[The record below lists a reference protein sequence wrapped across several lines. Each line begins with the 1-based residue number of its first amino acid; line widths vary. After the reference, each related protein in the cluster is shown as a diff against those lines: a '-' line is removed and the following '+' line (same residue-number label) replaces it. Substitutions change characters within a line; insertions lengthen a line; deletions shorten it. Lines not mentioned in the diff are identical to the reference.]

1 MSKKKMDHEIKGRVH
16 PLVPE
21 VHTQLLKGQI
31 DRREFLRTATLLG
44 VSASAAYAM
53 SGAIGMGEA
62 RAQTPKKG
70 GVLRCSMEIQEMND
84 PATFDWTQ
92 KSNVARH
99 ICEYLVITG
108 ADNVTR
114 PMLAESWS
122 ASDDLKTWTFN
133 LRKGVKWHN
142 GDEFNAD
149 DVMFNFTRWLDPATG
164 SSNIGLFASMVSGD
178 KDNKKMTPGAIE
190 KVDSHT
196 IRLNLNQPVLSI
208 PENLYNYPTMIVHR
222 EFDGNLSKNPIGT
235 GPFTLAEFAIGE
247 KAILKRVDQP
257 YWGGDVYLDEIHY
270 YDHGAASAASLAAV
284 ASGQVDMIFEF
295 DMPSLE
301 LASSLPDTTVY
312 EARTAQT
319 GCIRMRMTEKPFD
332 DARVRKAFVMA
343 ADNSVYPELVFRG
356 RGDLGENHHVSPI
369 HPEYAKLPTMKRD
382 IEGAKKLLAEAG
394 HGDGL
399 TLTVDVG
406 NTNGPWQQQCCE
418 ILKEQ
423 LAPAG
428 INLNLNVM
436 PSSKFWDIWDKTP
449 LGLTAWTHRPLGTM
463 VLSLAYRSGVPWN
476 ESAYSNPKFDAAL
489 NEAEALVDAKERSA
503 KMAEVQG
510 ILQED
515 AVMVQPVWQ
524 PKFFVA
530 HNKLKG
536 LKAHPTQ
543 YHQFNQVWIDG

>member
-1 MSKKKMDHEIKGRVH
+1 MSKTKMDHETKGRVH

-21 VHTQLLKGQI
+21 VHTQLVKGQI

-44 VSASAAYAM
+44 VTATTAYAM

-62 RAQTPKKG
+62 IAQTPKKG
-70 GVLRCSMEIQEMND
+70 GVLRCSMEVQEMTD
-84 PATFDWTQ
+84 PALFAWAAT
-92 KSNVARH
+92 SNIARH

-108 ADNVTR
+108 PDNITR

-149 DVMFNFTRWLDPATG
+149 DVVFNFTRWLDPATG

-178 KDNKKMTPGAIE
+178 GDKKSMTPGAIE
-190 KVDSHT
+190 KVDNHT

-208 PENLYNYPTMIVHR
+208 PENLYNYPAMIVHR
-222 EFDGNLSKNPIGT
+222 DFKGNLSKDPNGT
-235 GPFTLAEFAIGE
+235 GPYTLAEFAIGE

-270 YDHGAASAASLAAV
+270 YDHGAGSAAQLAAV
-284 ASGQVDMIFEF
+284 ASAQVDMNFQF

-301 LASSLPDTTVY
+301 LASSLPNTTVY

-319 GCIRMRMTEKPFD
+319 GCIRMRVTEKPFD
-332 DARVRKAFVMA
+332 DIRVRKAVVMA
-343 ADNSVYPELVFRG
+343 SDNSVYPDLVFRG
-356 RGDLGENHHVSPI
+356 RGQQGENHHVAQI
-369 HPEYAKLPTMKRD
+369 HPEYAKLPAIKRD
-382 IEGAKKLLAEAG
+382 LEGAKKLLAEAG

-399 TLTVDVG
+399 TITVDVG

-418 ILKEQ
+418 ILREQ

-436 PSSKFWDIWDKTP
+436 PAAKFWDVWDKTP

-463 VLSLAYRSGVPWN
+463 VLSVAYRSGVPWN
-476 ESAYSNPKFDAAL
+476 ETAYNNPKFDAAL
-489 NEAEALVDAKERSA
+489 NDAEAVVDAKERA
-503 KMAEVQG
+503 QKMVEVQQ
-510 ILQED
+510 ILQDD
-515 AVMVQPVWQ
+515 AVMVQPVWV
-524 PKFFVA
+524 PSFFVA
-530 HNKLKG
+530 SSKVKG
-536 LKAHPTQ
+536 LAAHPAQ
-543 YHQFNQVWIDG
+543 YHQFNKVWIDS

>member
-1 MSKKKMDHEIKGRVH
+1 VQSTGRDIAEAKNDLEMSIYYESARDLAARLTEWSKTLEGSKRRFVICTGGGPGIMEAANRGASEAHGINVGLNISLPSEQHHNHYITRELNFEFHYFFMRKFWFTYLAKAIIVFPGGFGTLDEFFENLT
-16 PLVPE
+16 LV
-21 VHTQLLKGQI
+21 
-31 DRREFLRTATLLG
+31 
-44 VSASAAYAM
+44 
-53 SGAIGMGEA
+53 
-62 RAQTPKKG
+62 QTHK
-70 GVLRCSMEIQEMND
+70 
-84 PATFDWTQ
+84 
-92 KSNVARH
+92 
-99 ICEYLVITG
+99 
-108 ADNVTR
+108 
-114 PMLAESWS
+114 
-122 ASDDLKTWTFN
+122 
-133 LRKGVKWHN
+133 LRKPMPIVLFGT
-142 GDEFNAD
+142 EF
-149 DVMFNFTRWLDPATG
+149 W
-164 SSNIGLFASMVSGD
+164 D
-178 KDNKKMTPGAIE
+178 KT
-190 KVDSHT
+190 
-196 IRLNLNQPVLSI
+196 LNLKAMV
-208 PENLYNYPTMIVHR
+208 
-222 EFDGNLSKNPIGT
+222 DAGT
-235 GPFTLAEFAIGE
+235 ISA
-247 KAILKRVDQP
+247 D
-257 YWGGDVYLDEIHY
+257 WGGDVYLDEIHY

-319 GCIRMRMTEKPFD
+319 GCIRMRVTEKPFD
-332 DARVRKAFVMA
+332 DVRVRKAFVMA

-369 HPEYAKLPTMKRD
+369 HPEYAKLPAMKRD

-476 ESAYSNPKFDAAL
+476 ESAYNNPKFDAAL

-503 KMAEVQG
+503 KMAEVQR

-515 AVMVQPVWQ
+515 AIMVQPVWQ

-536 LKAHPTQ
+536 LNAHPTQ
-543 YHQFNQVWIDG
+543 YHQFNQVWIDS